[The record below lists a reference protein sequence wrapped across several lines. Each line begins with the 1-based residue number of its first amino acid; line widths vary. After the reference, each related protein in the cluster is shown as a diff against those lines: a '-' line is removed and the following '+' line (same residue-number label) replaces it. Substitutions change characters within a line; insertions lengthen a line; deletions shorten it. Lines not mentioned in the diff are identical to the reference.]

1 MRNKYILL
9 LVLITALTFALGI
22 VSSCKKNQ
30 DSESDSSNQNESVT
44 DYVLTLDKN
53 VTVYEYESAVIN
65 YTVQGTVENP
75 QWRSA
80 DTTIAM
86 VSEGVVY
93 GVKAGVTTITAKI
106 GEIEET
112 CEVKVEKTIYAPTI
126 KFAEEIVIE
135 NGDVYKSEV
144 VTIWNGQKAEN
155 DYYTWTLADG
165 MANDICSIESDG
177 NKVAI
182 TALKKGETA
191 YYVSTTFRGV
201 YVNRKVSIKVIKST
215 ATIVP
220 VNNEIEPEKDGFG
233 VTLYTSEIGGE
244 TEKEISFIAMENGE
258 IKNNVKVVWNFDMA
272 DYDDNIASFSET
284 SEGIYKITKVSEGRT
299 LIEGEYQTFEG
310 DKITVKLY
318 INVIKAVSVIDFK
331 PVIEVSRLGEI
342 RIPEGIDS
350 EIKGFLVAGSDAFA
364 GTTNSSIKLEK
375 DKLPKTAKKLGKNVE
390 CVIVTDDVNYTFSSD
405 VYSLIIKTAADVNS
419 FGGIA
424 KENGNFGKDG
434 SAILDGYFVLANDIE
449 YNGEYETPTD
459 TNEVATALKTGNGG
473 YLWNNTAVSGF
484 KGVFDGNGYNIHG
497 LTVVSKKTGA
507 PSGGFIGYLNDEG
520 IFRNISFT
528 DAIVTENNGYVCAV
542 GGGLIENVSITYK
555 KLGVGNETVNLDTYP
570 RKMGSFF
577 SYLNTSNA
585 TVRNCFVD
593 VTCAEILYKVGTG
606 GSSNLTIGTRADK
619 VENFI
624 IVGGNATYATEYGT
638 KTYAFDYDALA
649 ASEDCRKAMNAMGNA
664 WEIINGKPIL
674 KKGNV

>member
-22 VSSCKKNQ
+22 ASSCKKNQ
-30 DSESDSSNQNESVT
+30 ESESDSSSQNESVT

-65 YTVQGTVENP
+65 YTVQGTVEKP

-201 YVNRKVSIKVIKST
+201 YVNCKVSIKVIKST

-220 VNNEIEPEKDGFG
+220 VNNEIEPEKEGFG
-233 VTLYTSEIGGE
+233 ETLCTSEIGGE
-244 TEKEISFIAMENGE
+244 TESFGIAFRKGSDLTRKTEEAIKELIKENKLSELAKKYGVAGVSEYEPSANANESSEDFKKIKDRGTLIIGITDYKPMDYREEGSSEWIGFDADLAKSVCAKLGVTAEFKEIEWGNKLLDLKSGKIDCIWNGMTITDEITGAADVTKPYMEKRQVAVVLKKNADKYSGVDKMGGLRIAAETGSAGENFIKANSSLSGGLIQVDAQSDAFLEVMSGKSEVA
-258 IKNNVKVVWNFDMA
+258 IVDYMMA
-272 DYDDNIASFSET
+272 RA
-284 SEGIYKITKVSEGRT
+284 
-299 LIEGEYQTFEG
+299 LIEG
-310 DKITVKLY
+310 
-318 INVIKAVSVIDFK
+318 
-331 PVIEVSRLGEI
+331 
-342 RIPEGIDS
+342 
-350 EIKGFLVAGSDAFA
+350 
-364 GTTNSSIKLEK
+364 
-375 DKLPKTAKKLGKNVE
+375 
-390 CVIVTDDVNYTFSSD
+390 
-405 VYSLIIKTAADVNS
+405 
-419 FGGIA
+419 
-424 KENGNFGKDG
+424 
-434 SAILDGYFVLANDIE
+434 
-449 YNGEYETPTD
+449 
-459 TNEVATALKTGNGG
+459 
-473 YLWNNTAVSGF
+473 
-484 KGVFDGNGYNIHG
+484 
-497 LTVVSKKTGA
+497 
-507 PSGGFIGYLNDEG
+507 
-520 IFRNISFT
+520 
-528 DAIVTENNGYVCAV
+528 
-542 GGGLIENVSITYK
+542 
-555 KLGVGNETVNLDTYP
+555 
-570 RKMGSFF
+570 
-577 SYLNTSNA
+577 
-585 TVRNCFVD
+585 
-593 VTCAEILYKVGTG
+593 
-606 GSSNLTIGTRADK
+606 
-619 VENFI
+619 
-624 IVGGNATYATEYGT
+624 
-638 KTYAFDYDALA
+638 
-649 ASEDCRKAMNAMGNA
+649 
-664 WEIINGKPIL
+664 
-674 KKGNV
+674 